1 MFEFTAGLLT
11 PPPRCERFQVGH
23 SSTPR
28 ISQQGEKLFVPV
40 PLPFLIGRFR
50 RRLVLVALRAN
61 AGTGGSLPVVGIKA
75 LSVQEVCAS

>member
-1 MFEFTAGLLT
+1 MFEFPAGLLT
-11 PPPRCERFQVGH
+11 PPRRSERFQVGH

-50 RRLVLVALRAN
+50 RRLVVALRAN